1 MSKNLPLYMLKTIR
15 NPDSPNEFINCYE
28 NDHEKNVVLVEDLE
42 VAIVSGFSFLDN
54 LSGGA

>member
-1 MSKNLPLYMLKTIR
+1 MLKTIR